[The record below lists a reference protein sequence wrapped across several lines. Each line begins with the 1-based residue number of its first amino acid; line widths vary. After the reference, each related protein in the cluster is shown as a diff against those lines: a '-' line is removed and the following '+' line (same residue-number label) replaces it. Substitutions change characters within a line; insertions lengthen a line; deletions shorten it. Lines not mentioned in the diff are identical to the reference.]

1 MHKFEAVL
9 EPLPDGVWKLTLHL
23 PGQTQEMK
31 DEPSPAGLDAAAA
44 KDWAEGF
51 IRAEGF
57 KELLGW
63 LPLEHGKYQV
73 KMTM

>member
-1 MHKFEAVL
+1 MNKFEAVL

-23 PGQTQEMK
+23 PGQTQEMR
-31 DEPSPAGLDAAAA
+31 DEPSPAGLDEKSA

-57 KELLGW
+57 NELLGW
-63 LPLEHGKYQV
+63 RPLKDGKYQIE
-73 KMTM
+73 MTM